1 MQVHAT
7 GEYGAAIAVDADSL
21 THLWRHVEEFAG
33 AAAATAACADG
44 IERKFGTLAELAA
57 YENPARAAAR
67 TIDIHGR
74 QSDPDRSITIIVG
87 RNYGARA
94 TLSIRGDEQ
103 DVSSVRTK
111 VLDTF
116 SGMRAWYSPVA
127 RLDLWMVFS
136 ALLFLGL
143 VVLQLMTPSTPSTP
157 RPGKSLTEAL
167 RVTVYLIGFIGA
179 AAVAIL
185 GIGRLR
191 ARYFPMVAINLGHS
205 VRKNQVDE
213 QVRWTV
219 MVGFV
224 VGIAASV
231 AYGMLGGI

>member
-7 GEYGAAIAVDADSL
+7 GEYTAAITVDAESL
-21 THLWRHVEEFAG
+21 TRLWRHVEEFVGSAMV
-33 AAAATAACADG
+33 TAACADG
-44 IERKFGTLAELAA
+44 IERKFGTLADLVA
-57 YENPARAAAR
+57 YENPARAAAQR
-67 TIDIHGR
+67 IEIFGR
-74 QSDPDRSITIIVG
+74 QTEPDRSITIIVG
-87 RNYGARA
+87 RDYGARA
-94 TLSIRGDEQ
+94 TLSVRGDEQ

-143 VVLQLMTPSTPSTP
+143 VVLQLMTPSAPPTP
-157 RPGKSLTEAL
+157 RPSKSLPEAL
-167 RVTVYLIGFIGA
+167 RVTGYLIGFIGA

-191 ARYFPMVAINLGHS
+191 ARYFPMVAINLGQS
-205 VRKNQVDE
+205 ARKNQVDE

-219 MVGFV
+219 MVGFL
-224 VGIAASV
+224 VGVTGSV